1 MCTVHKGPTGAQKRD
16 TSPKQGTSCGAFPPS
31 HTCATCGVG
40 CYVLG
45 RAEER
50 GLAKA
55 EDDGSPGVADF
66 FDVCTL
72 EQRESPHQI
81 KT

>member
-1 MCTVHKGPTGAQKRD
+1 MCKEPSDGQNMDKIPKRD
-16 TSPKQGTSCGAFPPS
+16 TFCAFPS
-31 HTCATCGVG
+31 SYSCATCAVG

-45 RAEER
+45 RAQER

-55 EDDGSPGVADF
+55 EDDGSPGVADL